1 MGLDAMIL
9 IFSSSTICRVP
20 EVFLKYIMDLS
31 HMLFYYYNFKHY
43 LFTYLFYSRSLLVI
57 CFKYRNMYMSV
68 LNLHAILTGFNIFD
82 LNINDFEIPVCIV
95 GLNTS

>member
-1 MGLDAMIL
+1 
-9 IFSSSTICRVP
+9 
-20 EVFLKYIMDLS
+20 MDLS
-31 HMLFYYYNFKHY
+31 HMLFYYYNFKNY
-43 LFTYLFYSRSLLVI
+43 LFTYLFYSRSLLFI

-68 LNLHAILTGFNIFD
+68 LNLRAILTGFNIFD